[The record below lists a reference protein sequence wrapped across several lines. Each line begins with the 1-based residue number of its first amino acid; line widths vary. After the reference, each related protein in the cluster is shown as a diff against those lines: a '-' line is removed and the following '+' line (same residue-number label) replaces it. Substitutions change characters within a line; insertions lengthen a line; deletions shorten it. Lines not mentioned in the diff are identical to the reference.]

1 MSNIEAMLGQIVPAA
16 GAAVAVYGAAVLRR
30 VEDEAAGATVLLGRR
45 LLARIRGG
53 AADPTAI
60 DGAVTDLA
68 ADPDDPDALAALRL
82 QIRRALAADPALVA
96 EIAALLP
103 APGPARSSGA
113 GSVAV
118 SGDVSGIVST
128 GDGAMN
134 IQRP

>member
-1 MSNIEAMLGQIVPAA
+1 MSNIEVMLGQIVPAA

-30 VEDEAAGATVLLGRR
+30 AEDEAAGATVRLGQQ

-68 ADPDDPDALAALRL
+68 ADPDDPAALAALRL
-82 QIRRALAADPALVA
+82 QIRRALAADPALVD
-96 EIAALLP
+96 EIVALLP
-103 APGPARSSGA
+103 APGPAQSSGA

-118 SGDVSGIVST
+118 SGNVSGIVSI

-134 IQRP
+134 IQRR

>member
-1 MSNIEAMLGQIVPAA
+1 MSDIEVMLGQIVPAA

-30 VEDEAAGATVLLGRR
+30 VEDEAAGATVRLGQR

-53 AADPTAI
+53 AADPAAI

-68 ADPDDPDALAALRL
+68 ADPYDPDALAALRL
-82 QIRRALAADPALVA
+82 QIRRALAADPALVD

-103 APGPARSSGA
+103 APGHAQSSGA

-118 SGDVSGIVST
+118 SGNVSGIVST

-134 IQRP
+134 IQRQ

>member
-1 MSNIEAMLGQIVPAA
+1 MSNIEVMLGQIVPAA

-30 VEDEAAGATVLLGRR
+30 VEDEAAGATVRLGQR
-45 LLARIRGG
+45 LLARIRGS
-53 AADPTAI
+53 AADPAAI

-82 QIRRALAADPALVA
+82 QIRRALADPALVD

-103 APGPARSSGA
+103 APGPAQSSGA

-118 SGDVSGIVST
+118 SGNVSGIVST

-134 IQRP
+134 IQRQ

>member
-1 MSNIEAMLGQIVPAA
+1 MSNVEVMLGQIVPAA
-16 GAAVAVYGAAVLRR
+16 GAAVAVYGAAVLQR
-30 VEDEAAGATVLLGRR
+30 VEDEAAGATVRLGQR

-82 QIRRALAADPALVA
+82 QIRRALAADPALVD

-103 APGPARSSGA
+103 VSGPAQSSGA

-118 SGDVSGIVST
+118 SGNVSGIVST